1 MNRRKCLQVL
11 GVFALS
17 GAIEGKYM
25 GMRGLGAVPKPKTPR
40 GYVKKVTSGPPDG
53 LPSAGKVVHFIQTRR
68 VTKGIL
74 AGQHY
79 VVLPFQLPIIE
90 GWYATDENGTR
101 IVRTGLLSV
110 GRKNGKSGLAAT
122 IALCHLA
129 GPLAEPRGEI
139 LVAATDRDQSGLIYD
154 EVVAL
159 IEDDP
164 GLNARCN
171 IKRHEKTITDV
182 VTGSKFAALSSD
194 AKKAHGFSPSVVI
207 LDELAQWG
215 DTKAGRALYDALT
228 TAQGGR
234 KEPLVMIIGTQAAS
248 PDALMSKLVDYAK
261 AVNTGEIVDPRF
273 KGFVFEVP
281 EDMDVFDEATWPLA
295 NPALGA
301 FRSIEDMRELA
312 ERAKRLPTLENT
324 FRNLFCNQRVDP
336 DVPLI
341 PKKEWMACQSDEGLH
356 LGEEIYL
363 GLDLSATVD
372 LTALVAVS
380 AKNGE
385 RLKAWFWKP
394 GDLLQDHVYRDRAPY
409 DLWVKQE
416 WIEAPKGRTVD
427 YGWVAH
433 RIAEIHGQYKV
444 LGLAYDRWHINNFL
458 RELKTAGVDS
468 FVQDGKQRSVA
479 GAVPLVPWGQGFA
492 DMAPAVDAFEASVLN
507 GGLKH
512 DGNPVLAMCVANA
525 KVEMDAAGNRKL
537 DKSATRFRIDGAVAA
552 AMAIGLKSRQVPK
565 KEAQFQAFFV

>member
-1 MNRRKCLQVL
+1 
-11 GVFALS
+11 
-17 GAIEGKYM
+17 M
-25 GMRGLGAVPKPKTPR
+25 GMRGLGAVPKPKIGVGR
-40 GYVKKVTSGPPDG
+40 PPTEPTIYDG
-53 LPSAGKVVHFIQTRR
+53 LNVAAKVRRFIETRR

-79 VVLPFQLPIIE
+79 EVHPFQVPILDA
-90 GWYATDENGTR
+90 WYATDDEGKR
-101 IVRTGLLSV
+101 VVRTGLLSV
-110 GRKNGKSGLAAT
+110 GRKNGKSGLAST

-139 LVAATDRDQSGLIYD
+139 LVAATDRDQSSLIYD

-164 GLNARCN
+164 QLTDRCN

-182 VTGSKFAALSSD
+182 VTGSKFTALSSD
-194 AKKAHGFSPSVVI
+194 AKKAHGPSPSLVI

-234 KEPLVMIIGTQAAS
+234 KEPLVIIIGTQAPSA
-248 PDALMSKLVDYAK
+248 DALMSKLVDYAK
-261 AVNTGEIVDPRF
+261 AINAGEIQDDRF
-273 KGFVFEVP
+273 RGFVYEVP
-281 EDMDVFDEATWPLA
+281 EDLDVFDEASWPLA
-295 NPALGA
+295 NPALGS

-341 PKKEWMACQSDEGLH
+341 PKKEWLACRADAPIRP
-356 LGEEIYL
+356 GEEIYL
-363 GLDLSATVD
+363 ALDLSATQD

-380 AKNGE
+380 AHDGE
-385 RLKAWFWKP
+385 RIKAWFWKP
-394 GDLLQDHVYRDRAPY
+394 KDLLSEHVARDRAPY
-409 DLWVKQE
+409 DVWVKE
-416 WIEAPKGRTVD
+416 GWIEAPRGRAID
-427 YGWVAH
+427 YGFVAK
-433 RIAEIHGQYKV
+433 RVAEIRRQYKV

-458 RELKTAGVDS
+458 RELTNLGVDS
-468 FVQDGKQRSVA
+468 FVHDGKSRVIS
-479 GAVPLVPWGQGFA
+479 GGLPLVPWGQGFA
-492 DMAPAVDAFEASVLN
+492 DMAPAVDAFEISVLE
-507 GGLKH
+507 GRLKH
-512 DGNPVLAMCVANA
+512 DGNPVMAMCVANA
-525 KVEMDAAGNRKL
+525 KPEMDAAGNRKL

-552 AMAIGLKSRQVPK
+552 VMAIGLKSKQPK
-565 KEAQFQAFFV
+565 KEKSYQAFFLGGNPVLTR